1 MVLKE
6 SKPHSSLAFAKHKP
20 TCSPLLCSTFPISQC
35 QVSPHT
41 ATSRSKGASQHAAR
55 KSKTRRGILLQQPK
69 LLAAIPGFTCGSLKM
84 LKKSPAPP
92 HLLRRH
98 PHHSQDRK
106 PSSAW
111 VEDEPG
117 KVTARELHLPMAQP
131 NHPRW
136 DLCNG
141 LPPPA
146 LCQSP

>member
-41 ATSRSKGASQHAAR
+41 ATSRSKGASQHAA
-55 KSKTRRGILLQQPK
+55 KLGEAHGLIFTESILLQQPK

-84 LKKSPAPP
+84 LKNSPAPP

-117 KVTARELHLPMAQP
+117 KVTARELHLPVAQA
-131 NHPRW
+131 NHPW
-136 DLCNG
+136 
-141 LPPPA
+141 
-146 LCQSP
+146 